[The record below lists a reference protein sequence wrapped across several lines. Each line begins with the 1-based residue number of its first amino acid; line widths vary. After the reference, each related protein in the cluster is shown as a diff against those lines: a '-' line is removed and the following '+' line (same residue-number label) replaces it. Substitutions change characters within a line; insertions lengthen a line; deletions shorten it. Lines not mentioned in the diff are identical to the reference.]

1 MSAFGVGLI
10 LIVGGTVVNIA
21 GIVAEWEFG
30 DLLGQDIAV
39 IPLSGFALGA
49 LIIGFAAWIG
59 GILIMIHSYNAQ
71 RSAKPV
77 APAPKMR
84 AHGSPSQILFEQQ
97 VERLKSAGIT
107 IMNDRVKISGGTASQ
122 LATEEANYLLTL
134 RRAGY
139 NQAADAIIIGRVR
152 VQLAAELKK
161 HSQRMEKN
169 SSHKKPYD
177 WAIERLESG
186 GQARTDHDRQG

>member
-10 LIVGGTVVNIA
+10 LIVGGVVVNIA

-30 DLLGQDIAV
+30 ELLGQNIAV
-39 IPLSGFALGA
+39 LPLSGFALGA

-59 GILIMIHSYNAQ
+59 GILIMAHSHNAQ
-71 RSAKPV
+71 RGAKPV
-77 APAPKMR
+77 TSTPKMR
-84 AHGSPSQILFEQQ
+84 AHGSPGQEPFERQ

-107 IMNDRVKISGGTASQ
+107 IVNDRVKISGGTASQ

-139 NQAADAIIIGRVR
+139 NQAADAIITGRIRVR
-152 VQLAAELKK
+152 LAAELKTY
-161 HSQRMEKN
+161 SQRMEEN

-177 WAIERLESG
+177 WAIERLENG
-186 GQARTDHDRQG
+186 GQTRTD

>member
-10 LIVGGTVVNIA
+10 LIVGGAVVNIA

-30 DLLGQDIAV
+30 ELLGQDIAV

-59 GILIMIHSYNAQ
+59 GILIMIHSYNTQ
-71 RSAKPV
+71 RDAKSI
-77 APAPKMR
+77 APTAKMR
-84 AHGSPSQILFEQQ
+84 AYGSSSHTPLERQA
-97 VERLKSAGIT
+97 ERLKSAGIT
-107 IMNDRVKISGGTASQ
+107 IVNDRVKISGGTASQ

-139 NQAADAIIIGRVR
+139 NEAADAIITGRIRVR
-152 VQLAAELKK
+152 LAAELKTY
-161 HSQRMEKN
+161 SQRMEEN

-186 GQARTDHDRQG
+186 GQVRTD